1 MIRPAVRLSD
11 TIIVAA
17 AALSLVGTAALA
29 QSAPRVQ
36 PGLWEH
42 VVERVIEPGS
52 QAAAALKQAQ
62 AAMANLPPE
71 QRKMMEKM
79 MAEQGLTVQAGAGG
93 VKSKMS
99 LCLTPED
106 ATLDELPG
114 VPEGCTQTVT
124 RSGDTWSMTAQCP
137 ASDVQPAS
145 SMRGTLTM
153 QGATGYR
160 GDYTISTQGGDQ
172 LGPVKMK
179 TQGRWL
185 SADCGAV
192 KPDRR

>member
-1 MIRPAVRLSD
+1 
-11 TIIVAA
+11 
-17 AALSLVGTAALA
+17 
-29 QSAPRVQ
+29 
-36 PGLWEH
+36 
-42 VVERVIEPGS
+42 
-52 QAAAALKQAQ
+52 
-62 AAMANLPPE
+62 
-71 QRKMMEKM
+71 
-79 MAEQGLTVQAGAGG
+79 
-93 VKSKMS
+93 MS

-179 TQGRWL
+179 TQGRWM

>member
-1 MIRPAVRLSD
+1 
-11 TIIVAA
+11 
-17 AALSLVGTAALA
+17 
-29 QSAPRVQ
+29 
-36 PGLWEH
+36 
-42 VVERVIEPGS
+42 
-52 QAAAALKQAQ
+52 
-62 AAMANLPPE
+62 
-71 QRKMMEKM
+71 
-79 MAEQGLTVQAGAGG
+79 
-93 VKSKMS
+93 
-99 LCLTPED
+99 
-106 ATLDELPG
+106 
-114 VPEGCTQTVT
+114 
-124 RSGDTWSMTAQCP
+124 MTAQCP